1 MDAEFL
7 DEIQTNALR
16 VFLLAVQEKGGN
28 LRENHTLFPLPYRNL
43 KSENAQYH
51 RVIRVLSFSL

>member
-28 LRENHTLFPLPYRNL
+28 LRENHTPFPML
-43 KSENAQYH
+43 
-51 RVIRVLSFSL
+51 